1 MIYRIIKNL
10 LSIAFIKFFLFIYDV
25 TSKSN
30 NVREMQSL

>member
-10 LSIAFIKFFLFIYDV
+10 LSIAFIKVFLFIYDV

-30 NVREMQSL
+30 NVRKMQSL